1 MFKYIHEKIW
11 FFDIEWTPDPTVGR
25 RLYPEVEN
33 ESDGDVIAEMWKRAG
48 GTEERPRPFVKTA
61 LCRVLSIAFLSRNTE
76 DGKPSFSL
84 YSLPNKPD
92 DTEAEI
98 IDNFLGYVGRREP
111 QIVGFNSVQCDL
123 KILVQRG
130 LANEI
135 GAKDFAKRPDKP
147 WEGRDY
153 FSDFGDFHIDLMRII
168 GGQGR
173 DNPSLNEMAAICGFP
188 GKIDVNGDQIA
199 DLWLANKLPQIIAYN
214 EFDVLTTYL
223 LWLRMAKFTGHVSEK
238 AYFEELDIFKNF
250 LAEETTNR
258 PHLQK
263 FLDKWDEI
271 EAPKVQEISAPN

>member
-1 MFKYIHEKIW
+1 VFKYIHDKIW

-25 RLYPEVEN
+25 KLYGCENMTDGEV
-33 ESDGDVIAEMWKRAG
+33 IREMWNRAG
-48 GTEERPRPFVKTA
+48 ATEEKPQPFVKTA

-76 DGKPSFSL
+76 DGTPSFSL
-84 YSLPNKPD
+84 HSLPKKPGD
-92 DTEAEI
+92 SEAEI

-111 QIVGFNSVQCDL
+111 QIVGFNSVHCDL

-135 GAKDFAKRPDKP
+135 GAPDFAKRPDKP

-188 GKIDVNGDQIA
+188 GKIDTKGAQIA
-199 DLWLANKLPQIIAYN
+199 DLWLANKLSQIVAYN

-238 AYFEELDIFKNF
+238 RYFEELGIFKNF
-250 LAEETTNR
+250 LAEETANR

-263 FLDKWDEI
+263 FLDTWAEI
-271 EAPKVQEISAPN
+271 EAPDAQAISVPN